1 MSGHLYAA
9 KVQGAVRA
17 MQMAQQIPTFVMAL
31 GLLLG
36 PMTLGSAAVPTG
48 SVLADAED
56 GNRDHELSRTQ
67 ATALVQRRYAARV
80 VKASSADE
88 AGRHIYV
95 FRLLSEGGK
104 VWTVRIDARSGA
116 EVP

>member
-1 MSGHLYAA
+1 
-9 KVQGAVRA
+9 

-36 PMTLGSAAVPTG
+36 PMTLGSAAVSSDP
-48 SVLADAED
+48 VLA
-56 GNRDHELSRTQ
+56 ELSRTQ

-80 VKASSADE
+80 VKVSSADE
-88 AGRHIYV
+88 AGRHVYV

>member
-1 MSGHLYAA
+1 
-9 KVQGAVRA
+9 
-17 MQMAQQIPTFVMAL
+17 MQQAQQIPGIVMTF
-31 GLLLG
+31 GLLLV
-36 PMTLGSAAVPTG
+36 PMSLGSAAG
-48 SVLADAED
+48 SPDPVLAVAED
-56 GNRDHELSRTQ
+56 SNPTEHDLTRTQ

-80 VKASSADE
+80 VRAWSADE
-88 AGRHIYV
+88 GGRHVYV

>member
-1 MSGHLYAA
+1 
-9 KVQGAVRA
+9 
-17 MQMAQQIPTFVMAL
+17 MQQAQHIPTFVMAF

-36 PMTLGSAAVPTG
+36 AMSLGSGAV
-48 SVLADAED
+48 SRDAVLADAE
-56 GNRDHELSRTQ
+56 GSSRDHELSRTQ

-80 VKASSADE
+80 VRASSADE
-88 AGRHIYV
+88 SGRHIYV